1 MTELTSVM
9 GWGKEKLEQGKEDEG
24 TGMRVQKG
32 QISVLNKAV
41 IEGLTQKKIFE

>member
-1 MTELTSVM
+1 MTEVTSVM
-9 GWGKEKLEQGKEDEG
+9 GEWGGKLEQGKEDEG

-32 QISVLNKAV
+32 QILVLNKAV